1 MSDPIVLLLGVCVI
15 APILA
20 YGLARSVLAVRASG
34 QRRWLA
40 ARRLPM
46 SPVAAGGRAPR
57 GDWAS
62 RPAVSPAAGGPAAE
76 VPSPDGRTSA
86 AVENQAGVL

>member
-1 MSDPIVLLLGVCVI
+1 MGDLIGLLLGVGVI
-15 APILA
+15 GPALG
-20 YGLARSVLAVRASG
+20 YGLARSVLAGRAAE

-40 ARRLPM
+40 AQRPLVP
-46 SPVAAGGRAPR
+46 PVAAGARAPR
-57 GDWAS
+57 GGRVP

-86 AVENQAGVL
+86 AVENPR